1 MNKSANGLKIHEKY
15 ANISV
20 LIICTTALLRRYS
33 YMEYKLNTT
42 NYRDFKVIEDNKL
55 AGRAYF
61 IPYSKKEKLCAVD
74 LKHERTDSDLV
85 EVLSGEWDF
94 KYYNDISLIPEV
106 FDASGVEF
114 DKIHVPS
121 TWQRTGYEPPVYLN
135 CPYEFDLP
143 NPNVPE
149 HMSAGIYRKT
159 FEVTNSDDVHILSF
173 LGVVPCVDLYV
184 NGIYVGYSEGSHNSA
199 EFDISEFIYEGTNEL
214 LAVVHKWCSGTYLEC
229 QDMFRENGIFR
240 DVLLY
245 RLPAVYINDYYIR
258 PRKADGKW
266 TMDVE
271 ITLEGKLNGC
281 EVGLSLEKDGKVI
294 AGETV
299 KAERLTYMTFD
310 DLDVTEW
317 NAEIPTVYNAYITL
331 YKNGEELMTLRNIT
345 GFKTVEIKGNTF
357 TFNGQ
362 VIKFKGVNHHDTNG
376 KTGYVMTFDDYEK
389 DVKLIKE
396 YNGNAIRTSHYPPD
410 PCLIALADTY
420 GLYIVDEAD
429 IETHGA
435 FFAPHN
441 DINKI
446 SHDLKWAPRYLDR
459 VKRMYY
465 RDRSHPCITMWSL
478 GNEAGGYACQDVCY
492 DYLHETCPEIPTH
505 YEGVIHTKRKA
516 YDVVSDM
523 YPTHAQ
529 VERVGMGTQRGKWYK
544 TKPYFLCE
552 YVHAMGFGPGAMEEY
567 WDSFYKYDNL
577 MGGCIWE
584 WADHAVYHADGPYE
598 YTYGGDH
605 GEKKHDGNFCVDG
618 LVHPD
623 RTPSSG
629 ALEMQAVYR
638 PVRAKYNRD
647 GSFTFTNTNRFRS
660 SGYITIVRSM
670 TVDGIEGEE
679 RERFSLDIAPCKS
692 EKVTF
697 KTKIPAGCDC
707 RMNFEYFDGDAFI
720 AREQVIIKK
729 EHKKVALPTGSKLE
743 CKVGRNSAKIS
754 FDGGSVKF
762 DLKAGEIASYKL
774 GEKELINQSP
784 AAHKG
789 FIPNIF
795 RAMLDND
802 RVIIAKWEKAG
813 YDDIKAIPHSVNFS
827 SAKHS
832 AKFTVDFNLRSKK
845 GVVAKV
851 NLKYTVDAAGC
862 IKVETVFNSKS
873 QQRAAAAL
881 PRFGLVFEMPM
892 SFENIEYLGY
902 GPGENMIDFREHTT
916 FGTYRTTVN
925 DMDEFYIKPQDYGV
939 RTGVRKLSITDADG
953 VGLMI
958 CNPDR
963 DLSFTA
969 RHFTQ
974 ALMQRSMH
982 RDDLHSENTT
992 AIDIDGFL
1000 RGTGT
1005 GSCGPD
1011 VLPQY
1016 TVDGRKELAYSFV
1029 IVPIK

>member
-1 MNKSANGLKIHEKY
+1 
-15 ANISV
+15 
-20 LIICTTALLRRYS
+20 
-33 YMEYKLNTT
+33 MEYKLNTT

-106 FDASGVEF
+106 FDAAGVEF
-114 DKIHVPS
+114 DRIHVPS

-184 NGIYVGYSEGSHNSA
+184 NGMYVGYSEGAHISA

-281 EVGLSLEKDGKVI
+281 EVALSLEKDSKVI
-294 AGETV
+294 VGEAV

-310 DLDVTEW
+310 NLDVTEW

-529 VERVGMGTQRGKWYK
+529 VERVGKGTQMGKCYK

-552 YVHAMGFGPGAMEEY
+552 YVHAMGVGPGAMEEY

-670 TVDGIEGEE
+670 TVDGIEGKE

-707 RMNFEYFDGDAFI
+707 RMNFEYFDGDAFL

-743 CKVGRNSAKIS
+743 CKVGRNSAKVS

-762 DLKAGEIASYKL
+762 DLKTGEIASYKL

-881 PRFGLVFEMPM
+881 PRFGLVFEMPI

-916 FGTYRTTVN
+916 FGTYKTTVN

>member
-1 MNKSANGLKIHEKY
+1 
-15 ANISV
+15 
-20 LIICTTALLRRYS
+20 
-33 YMEYKLNTT
+33 MEYKLNTT

-106 FDASGVEF
+106 FDAAGVEF

-149 HMSAGIYRKT
+149 HMSAGIDRTT
-159 FEVTNSDDVHILSF
+159 FEVTTSDDVHILSF

-184 NGIYVGYSEGSHNSA
+184 NGIYVGYSEGAHNSA

-516 YDVVSDM
+516 YDVASDM

-552 YVHAMGFGPGAMEEY
+552 YVHAMGVGPGAMEEY

-679 RERFSLDIAPCKS
+679 SERFSLDIAPCKS

-707 RMNFEYFDGDAFI
+707 RMNFEYFDGDAFL
-720 AREQVIIKK
+720 AREQIIIKK

-743 CKVGRNSAKIS
+743 CKVGRNSAKVS

-762 DLKAGEIASYKL
+762 DLKTGEIASYKL

-916 FGTYRTTVN
+916 FGTYKTTVN

>member
-1 MNKSANGLKIHEKY
+1 
-15 ANISV
+15 
-20 LIICTTALLRRYS
+20 
-33 YMEYKLNTT
+33 MEYKLNTT

-106 FDASGVEF
+106 FDAAGIEF
-114 DKIHVPS
+114 DRIHVPS

-184 NGIYVGYSEGSHNSA
+184 NGMYVNSA

-281 EVGLSLEKDGKVI
+281 EVALSLEKDGKVI
-294 AGETV
+294 VGEAV

-310 DLDVTEW
+310 NLDVTEW

-331 YKNGEELMTLRNIT
+331 YKNGEELMTFRNIT

-446 SHDLKWAPRYLDR
+446 
-459 VKRMYY
+459 
-465 RDRSHPCITMWSL
+465 
-478 GNEAGGYACQDVCY
+478 
-492 DYLHETCPEIPTH
+492 IPTH

-529 VERVGMGTQRGKWYK
+529 VERVGKGTQMGKSYK

-670 TVDGIEGEE
+670 TVDGIEGKE

-707 RMNFEYFDGDAFI
+707 RMNFEYFDGGAFL

-729 EHKKVALPTGSKLE
+729 EHKKVALPTGSKFE
-743 CKVGRNSAKIS
+743 CKVGRNSAKVS

-762 DLKAGEIASYKL
+762 DLKTGEIASYKL

-862 IKVETVFNSKS
+862 IKVEAVFNSKS

-902 GPGENMIDFREHTT
+902 GPSENMIDFREHTT
-916 FGTYRTTVN
+916 FGTYKTTVN

>member
-1 MNKSANGLKIHEKY
+1 
-15 ANISV
+15 
-20 LIICTTALLRRYS
+20 
-33 YMEYKLNTT
+33 MEYKLNTT

-106 FDASGVEF
+106 FDAAGVEF
-114 DKIHVPS
+114 DRIHVPS

-184 NGIYVGYSEGSHNSA
+184 NGMYVGYSEGAHNSA

-281 EVGLSLEKDGKVI
+281 EVALSLEKDGKVI
-294 AGETV
+294 AGEAV

-310 DLDVTEW
+310 NLDVTEW
-317 NAEIPTVYNAYITL
+317 NAEIPTVYSAYITL

-529 VERVGMGTQRGKWYK
+529 VERVGMGTQRGKCYK

-618 LVHPD
+618 LVYPD
-623 RTPSSG
+623 RTPHTG
-629 ALEMQAVYR
+629 FEE
-638 PVRAKYNRD
+638 AKYVYQPFFAEYAGNGNVSIKNRNFFKGLD
-647 GSFTFTNTNRFRS
+647 DVGINWEIKSNGKLIASGEVSGLMLMPREKKDFSIFDPSAYSFTGETYLTLHFVNRTDKLWAKA
-660 SGYITIVRSM
+660 GYEI
-670 TVDGIEGEE
+670 GLKQ
-679 RERFSLDIAPCKS
+679 FKLKS
-692 EKVTF
+692 
-697 KTKIPAGCDC
+697 IPTGKA
-707 RMNFEYFDGDAFI
+707 
-720 AREQVIIKK
+720 
-729 EHKKVALPTGSKLE
+729 ALPTTAMT
-743 CKVGRNSAKIS
+743 VN
-754 FDGGSVKF
+754 DGERYVEIGIGSVKYVF
-762 DLKAGEIASYKL
+762 DKAYGKLNKISCDDTELIAKPVEINLYRAYIDNDSQYYREKWYKVGMEKLGQKCRSLNVTKSDDKVEIAVELAIGVYTFEPIFEGKVTYTFLPDSSVLVNINGKKAERMDILPRIGLQLIMPEGFESYEYFGYGPNESYIDKKRYTYVDDFTTTVTDNFEHYVRPQENSSHY
-774 GEKELINQSP
+774 GCKWAKVTNESGI
-784 AAHKG
+784 G
-789 FIPNIF
+789 FIC
-795 RAMLDND
+795 RAEDFD
-802 RVIIAKWEKAG
+802 
-813 YDDIKAIPHSVNFS
+813 SFS
-827 SAKHS
+827 SNAQHFTPQMIREAKHDYELEPM
-832 AKFTVDFNLRSKK
+832 K
-845 GVVAKV
+845 
-851 NLKYTVDAAGC
+851 
-862 IKVETVFNSKS
+862 ETVFS
-873 QQRAAAAL
+873 
-881 PRFGLVFEMPM
+881 
-892 SFENIEYLGY
+892 
-902 GPGENMIDFREHTT
+902 ID
-916 FGTYRTTVN
+916 YK
-925 DMDEFYIKPQDYGV
+925 M
-939 RTGVRKLSITDADG
+939 
-953 VGLMI
+953 
-958 CNPDR
+958 
-963 DLSFTA
+963 
-969 RHFTQ
+969 
-974 ALMQRSMH
+974 
-982 RDDLHSENTT
+982 
-992 AIDIDGFL
+992 
-1000 RGTGT
+1000 TGT
-1005 GSCGPD
+1005 GSGACGPD
-1011 VLPQY
+1011 IDPKYSVNDKTFNFTFKILPTNTNGMDPF
-1016 TVDGRKELAYSFV
+1016 TV
-1029 IVPIK
+1029 

>member
-1 MNKSANGLKIHEKY
+1 MD
-15 ANISV
+15 
-20 LIICTTALLRRYS
+20 
-33 YMEYKLNTT
+33 YKLHPTKPRNL
-42 NYRDFKVIEDNKL
+42 KVIEHNKF
-55 AGRAYF
+55 ARRANF
-61 IPYSKKEKLCAVD
+61 KQKKKKEKLRAVD
-74 LKHERTDSDLV
+74 LRHERTDSDLV

-106 FDASGVEF
+106 FDAAGVEF
-114 DKIHVPS
+114 DRIHVPS

-184 NGIYVGYSEGSHNSA
+184 NGMYVGYSEGAHNSA

-281 EVGLSLEKDGKVI
+281 EVALSLEKDGKVI
-294 AGETV
+294 AGEAV

-362 VIKFKGVNHHDTNG
+362 VIKFKGVNHHDPNG

-465 RDRSHPCITMWSL
+465 RDRSHPCITRWSL

-670 TVDGIEGEE
+670 TVDGIEGKE

-707 RMNFEYFDGDAFI
+707 RMNFEYFDGDAFL

-743 CKVGRNSAKIS
+743 CKEGRNSAKVS

-762 DLKAGEIASYKL
+762 DLKTGEIASYKL
-774 GEKELINQSP
+774 GEKEVINQSP

-916 FGTYRTTVN
+916 FGTYKTTVN

-963 DLSFTA
+963 DLSFTV

>member
-1 MNKSANGLKIHEKY
+1 
-15 ANISV
+15 
-20 LIICTTALLRRYS
+20 
-33 YMEYKLNTT
+33 MEYKLNTT

-184 NGIYVGYSEGSHNSA
+184 NGMYVGYSEGAHNSA

-281 EVGLSLEKDGKVI
+281 EVALSLEKDGKVI
-294 AGETV
+294 AGEAV

-310 DLDVTEW
+310 NLDVTEW
-317 NAEIPTVYNAYITL
+317 NAEIPTVYSAYITL

-552 YVHAMGFGPGAMEEY
+552 YVHAMGVGPGAMEEY

-670 TVDGIEGEE
+670 TVDGIEGKE

-697 KTKIPAGCDC
+697 KAKIPAGCDC
-707 RMNFEYFDGDAFI
+707 RMNFEYFDGDAFL

-729 EHKKVALPTGSKLE
+729 EHKKVTLPTGSKLE
-743 CKVGRNSAKIS
+743 CKVGRNSAKVS

-762 DLKAGEIASYKL
+762 DLKTGEIASYKL

-789 FIPNIF
+789 LIPNIF

-813 YDDIKAIPHSVNFS
+813 YNDIKAIPHSVNFS
-827 SAKHS
+827 SVKHS

-902 GPGENMIDFREHTT
+902 GPSENMIDFREHTT
-916 FGTYRTTVN
+916 FGTYKTTVN

>member
-1 MNKSANGLKIHEKY
+1 
-15 ANISV
+15 
-20 LIICTTALLRRYS
+20 
-33 YMEYKLNTT
+33 MEYKLSTT

-94 KYYNDISLIPEV
+94 KYYSDISLIPEV
-106 FDASGVEF
+106 FDAAGVEF
-114 DKIHVPS
+114 DRIHVPS

-184 NGIYVGYSEGSHNSA
+184 NGMYVGYSEGAHNSA

-281 EVGLSLEKDGKVI
+281 EVALSLEKDGKVI
-294 AGETV
+294 AGEVV

-310 DLDVTEW
+310 NLDVTEW
-317 NAEIPTVYNAYITL
+317 NAEIPTVYSAYITL

-362 VIKFKGVNHHDTNG
+362 IIKFKGVNHHDTNG

-529 VERVGMGTQRGKWYK
+529 VERVGKGTQMGKCYK

-552 YVHAMGFGPGAMEEY
+552 YVHAMGVGPGAMEEY

-670 TVDGIEGEE
+670 TVDGIEGKE

-707 RMNFEYFDGDAFI
+707 RMNFEYFDGDTFL

-743 CKVGRNSAKIS
+743 CKEGRNSAKVS

-762 DLKAGEIASYKL
+762 DLKTGEIASYKL

-827 SAKHS
+827 STKHS

-862 IKVETVFNSKS
+862 IKVEAVFNSKS

-916 FGTYRTTVN
+916 FGTYKTTVN

-1016 TVDGRKELAYSFV
+1016 AVDGREELAYSFV

>member
-1 MNKSANGLKIHEKY
+1 
-15 ANISV
+15 
-20 LIICTTALLRRYS
+20 
-33 YMEYKLNTT
+33 MEYKLNTT

-106 FDASGVEF
+106 FDAAGVEF
-114 DKIHVPS
+114 DRIHVPS

-184 NGIYVGYSEGSHNSA
+184 NGMYVGYSEGAHTPA
-199 EFDISEFIYEGTNEL
+199 EFDISEFIYAGTNEL

-281 EVGLSLEKDGKVI
+281 EVALSLEKDGKVI
-294 AGETV
+294 AGEAV

-310 DLDVTEW
+310 NLDVAEW
-317 NAEIPTVYNAYITL
+317 NAEIPTVYSAYITL

-410 PCLIALADTY
+410 PYLIALADTY

-529 VERVGMGTQRGKWYK
+529 VERVGKGTQMGKCYK

-670 TVDGIEGEE
+670 TVDGIEGKE

-697 KTKIPAGCDC
+697 KAKIPAGCDC

-729 EHKKVALPTGSKLE
+729 EYKKVTLPTGSKLE
-743 CKVGRNSAKIS
+743 CKVGRNSAKVS

-762 DLKAGEIASYKL
+762 DLKTGEIASYKL

-916 FGTYRTTVN
+916 FGTYKTTVN

>member
-1 MNKSANGLKIHEKY
+1 
-15 ANISV
+15 
-20 LIICTTALLRRYS
+20 
-33 YMEYKLNTT
+33 MEYKLNTT

-74 LKHERTDSDLV
+74 LRHERTDSDLV

-106 FDASGVEF
+106 FDAAGVEF
-114 DKIHVPS
+114 DRIHVPS

-184 NGIYVGYSEGSHNSA
+184 NGMYVGYSEGAHHSA

-271 ITLEGKLNGC
+271 ITLEGKLSGC
-281 EVGLSLEKDGKVI
+281 EVALSLEKDGKVI
-294 AGETV
+294 AGEAV

-310 DLDVTEW
+310 NLDVTEW
-317 NAEIPTVYNAYITL
+317 NAEIPTVYSAYITL

-529 VERVGMGTQRGKWYK
+529 VERVGKGTQMGKCYK

-552 YVHAMGFGPGAMEEY
+552 YVHAMGVGPGAMEEY

-670 TVDGIEGEE
+670 TVDGIEGKE

-697 KTKIPAGCDC
+697 KAKIPAGCDC

-729 EHKKVALPTGSKLE
+729 EYKKVTLPTGSKLE
-743 CKVGRNSAKIS
+743 CKVGRNSAKVS

-762 DLKAGEIASYKL
+762 DLKTGEIASYKL

-916 FGTYRTTVN
+916 FGTYKTTVN

-963 DLSFTA
+963 NLSFTA

>member
-1 MNKSANGLKIHEKY
+1 
-15 ANISV
+15 
-20 LIICTTALLRRYS
+20 
-33 YMEYKLNTT
+33 MEYKLNTT

-106 FDASGVEF
+106 FDAAGVEF
-114 DKIHVPS
+114 DRIHVPS

-184 NGIYVGYSEGSHNSA
+184 NGMYVGYSEGAHNSA

-271 ITLEGKLNGC
+271 ITLEGKLSGC
-281 EVGLSLEKDGKVI
+281 EVALSLEKGGKVI
-294 AGETV
+294 AGEVV

-310 DLDVTEW
+310 NLDVTEW

-529 VERVGMGTQRGKWYK
+529 VERVGKGTQMGKCYK

-552 YVHAMGFGPGAMEEY
+552 YVHAMGVGPGAMEEY

-618 LVHPD
+618 LVYPD
-623 RTPSSG
+623 REPSTG
-629 ALEMQAVYR
+629 ALEMKNVYR
-638 PVRAKYNRD
+638 PVRASLNPD

-660 SGYITIVRSM
+660 SGYITIIWTALRNGVAEK
-670 TVDGIEGEE
+670 DG
-679 RERFSLDIAPCKS
+679 RLALDIEPCGS
-692 EKVTF
+692 QTV
-697 KTKIPAGCDC
+697 KIPIDIPSDGDYHI
-707 RMNFEYFDGDAFI
+707 NFEYIDADSNSI
-720 AREQVIIKK
+720 ANEQIALREDFKPLS
-729 EHKKVALPTGSKLE
+729 LPKGSKFDCSLDSDE
-743 CKVGRNSAKIS
+743 LKIM
-754 FDGGSVKF
+754 FDGGELVF
-762 DLKAGEIASYKL
+762 DRATGEISSYTV
-774 GEKELINQSP
+774 GSKELVNQSP
-784 AAHKG
+784 AFRKG

-795 RAMLDND
+795 RAPLDND
-802 RVIIAKWEKAG
+802 RYILPKWLDAG
-813 YDDIKAIPHSVNFS
+813 YDDVEVILKDFEVEIERK
-827 SAKHS
+827 SAEVEVEYS
-832 AKFTVDFNLRSKK
+832 IRSKK
-845 GVVAKV
+845 GAIAKV
-851 NLKYTVDAAGC
+851 ELKYEIDAAGC
-862 IKVETVFNSKS
+862 VEVKAEFKPVS
-873 QQRAAAAL
+873 QKRAAAVL
-881 PRFGLVFEMPM
+881 PRFGLTLEMPE
-892 SFENIEYLGY
+892 SFENVEYYGY
-902 GPGENMIDFREHTT
+902 GPFENECDFKEQC
-916 FGTYRTTVN
+916 TVGIFESSVD
-925 DMDEFYIKPQDYGV
+925 DMDERYIKPQDYGT
-939 RTGVRKLSITDADG
+939 RTGVRWVKLTDADG
-953 VGLMI
+953 DGLLI
-958 CNPDR
+958 CNADR
-963 DLSFTA
+963 KLSFNV

-974 ALMQRSMH
+974 KLLQGANH
-982 RDDLHSENTT
+982 REDLHSEHTT
-992 AIDIDGFL
+992 VFNIDGFR

-1005 GSCGPD
+1005 ASCGPD
-1011 VLPQY
+1011 VLDKY
-1016 TVDGRKELAYSFV
+1016 NVDASKGLKYSFTV
-1029 IVPIK
+1029 VPVRNKK

>member
-1 MNKSANGLKIHEKY
+1 
-15 ANISV
+15 
-20 LIICTTALLRRYS
+20 
-33 YMEYKLNTT
+33 
-42 NYRDFKVIEDNKL
+42 
-55 AGRAYF
+55 
-61 IPYSKKEKLCAVD
+61 
-74 LKHERTDSDLV
+74 
-85 EVLSGEWDF
+85 
-94 KYYNDISLIPEV
+94 
-106 FDASGVEF
+106 
-114 DKIHVPS
+114 
-121 TWQRTGYEPPVYLN
+121 
-135 CPYEFDLP
+135 
-143 NPNVPE
+143 
-149 HMSAGIYRKT
+149 
-159 FEVTNSDDVHILSF
+159 
-173 LGVVPCVDLYV
+173 
-184 NGIYVGYSEGSHNSA
+184 
-199 EFDISEFIYEGTNEL
+199 
-214 LAVVHKWCSGTYLEC
+214 
-229 QDMFRENGIFR
+229 
-240 DVLLY
+240 
-245 RLPAVYINDYYIR
+245 
-258 PRKADGKW
+258 
-266 TMDVE
+266 
-271 ITLEGKLNGC
+271 
-281 EVGLSLEKDGKVI
+281 
-294 AGETV
+294 
-299 KAERLTYMTFD
+299 
-310 DLDVTEW
+310 
-317 NAEIPTVYNAYITL
+317 
-331 YKNGEELMTLRNIT
+331 
-345 GFKTVEIKGNTF
+345 
-357 TFNGQ
+357 
-362 VIKFKGVNHHDTNG
+362 
-376 KTGYVMTFDDYEK
+376 MTFDDYEK

-529 VERVGMGTQRGKWYK
+529 VERVGKGTQMGKCYK

-552 YVHAMGFGPGAMEEY
+552 YVHAMGVGPGAMEEY

-670 TVDGIEGEE
+670 TVDGIEGKE

-707 RMNFEYFDGDAFI
+707 RMNFEYFDGDAFL

-743 CKVGRNSAKIS
+743 CKVGRNSAKVS

-762 DLKAGEIASYKL
+762 DLKTGEIASYKL

-916 FGTYRTTVN
+916 FGTYKTTVN

-939 RTGVRKLSITDADG
+939 RTGVRKLSITDDDG

>member
-1 MNKSANGLKIHEKY
+1 
-15 ANISV
+15 
-20 LIICTTALLRRYS
+20 
-33 YMEYKLNTT
+33 MEYKLNTT

-74 LKHERTDSDLV
+74 LKHERTNSDLV

-106 FDASGVEF
+106 FDAAGVEF
-114 DKIHVPS
+114 DRIHVPS

-184 NGIYVGYSEGSHNSA
+184 NGMYVGYSEGAHNSA

-271 ITLEGKLNGC
+271 ITLEGKLSGC
-281 EVGLSLEKDGKVI
+281 EVALSLEKDGKVI
-294 AGETV
+294 AGEAV

-310 DLDVTEW
+310 NLDVTEW

-618 LVHPD
+618 LVYPD
-623 RTPSSG
+623 RTPHTG
-629 ALEMQAVYR
+629 FEE
-638 PVRAKYNRD
+638 AKYVYQPFFAEYAGNGNVSIKNRNFFKGLD
-647 GSFTFTNTNRFRS
+647 DVGINWEIKSNGKLIASGEVSGLMLMPREKKDFSIFDPSAYSFTGETYLTLHFVNRTDKLWAKA
-660 SGYITIVRSM
+660 GYEI
-670 TVDGIEGEE
+670 GLKQ
-679 RERFSLDIAPCKS
+679 FKLKS
-692 EKVTF
+692 
-697 KTKIPAGCDC
+697 IPTGKA
-707 RMNFEYFDGDAFI
+707 
-720 AREQVIIKK
+720 
-729 EHKKVALPTGSKLE
+729 ALPTTAMT
-743 CKVGRNSAKIS
+743 VN
-754 FDGGSVKF
+754 DGERYVEIGIGSVKYVF
-762 DLKAGEIASYKL
+762 DKAYGKLNKISCDDTELLAKPVELNLYRAYIDNDSQYYREKWYKVGMEKLGQKCRSLNVTKSDDKVEIAVELAIGVYTFEPIFEGKVTYTFLPDSSVLVNINGKKAERMDILPRIGLQLIMPEGFENYEYFGYGPKESYIDKKRYTYVDDFTTTVTDNFEHYVRPQENSSHYDCKWAKVTNES
-774 GEKELINQSP
+774 GI
-784 AAHKG
+784 G
-789 FIPNIF
+789 FIC
-795 RAMLDND
+795 RAEDFD
-802 RVIIAKWEKAG
+802 
-813 YDDIKAIPHSVNFS
+813 SFS
-827 SAKHS
+827 SNAQHFTPQMIREAKHDYELEPM
-832 AKFTVDFNLRSKK
+832 K
-845 GVVAKV
+845 
-851 NLKYTVDAAGC
+851 
-862 IKVETVFNSKS
+862 ETVFS
-873 QQRAAAAL
+873 
-881 PRFGLVFEMPM
+881 
-892 SFENIEYLGY
+892 
-902 GPGENMIDFREHTT
+902 ID
-916 FGTYRTTVN
+916 YK
-925 DMDEFYIKPQDYGV
+925 M
-939 RTGVRKLSITDADG
+939 
-953 VGLMI
+953 
-958 CNPDR
+958 
-963 DLSFTA
+963 
-969 RHFTQ
+969 
-974 ALMQRSMH
+974 
-982 RDDLHSENTT
+982 
-992 AIDIDGFL
+992 
-1000 RGTGT
+1000 TGT
-1005 GSCGPD
+1005 GSGACGPD
-1011 VLPQY
+1011 IDPKYSVNDKTFNFTFKILPTNTNGVDPF
-1016 TVDGRKELAYSFV
+1016 TV
-1029 IVPIK
+1029 

>member
-1 MNKSANGLKIHEKY
+1 
-15 ANISV
+15 
-20 LIICTTALLRRYS
+20 
-33 YMEYKLNTT
+33 
-42 NYRDFKVIEDNKL
+42 
-55 AGRAYF
+55 
-61 IPYSKKEKLCAVD
+61 
-74 LKHERTDSDLV
+74 
-85 EVLSGEWDF
+85 
-94 KYYNDISLIPEV
+94 
-106 FDASGVEF
+106 
-114 DKIHVPS
+114 
-121 TWQRTGYEPPVYLN
+121 
-135 CPYEFDLP
+135 
-143 NPNVPE
+143 
-149 HMSAGIYRKT
+149 
-159 FEVTNSDDVHILSF
+159 
-173 LGVVPCVDLYV
+173 
-184 NGIYVGYSEGSHNSA
+184 
-199 EFDISEFIYEGTNEL
+199 
-214 LAVVHKWCSGTYLEC
+214 
-229 QDMFRENGIFR
+229 
-240 DVLLY
+240 
-245 RLPAVYINDYYIR
+245 
-258 PRKADGKW
+258 
-266 TMDVE
+266 
-271 ITLEGKLNGC
+271 
-281 EVGLSLEKDGKVI
+281 
-294 AGETV
+294 
-299 KAERLTYMTFD
+299 
-310 DLDVTEW
+310 
-317 NAEIPTVYNAYITL
+317 
-331 YKNGEELMTLRNIT
+331 
-345 GFKTVEIKGNTF
+345 
-357 TFNGQ
+357 
-362 VIKFKGVNHHDTNG
+362 
-376 KTGYVMTFDDYEK
+376 
-389 DVKLIKE
+389 
-396 YNGNAIRTSHYPPD
+396 
-410 PCLIALADTY
+410 
-420 GLYIVDEAD
+420 
-429 IETHGA
+429 
-435 FFAPHN
+435 
-441 DINKI
+441 
-446 SHDLKWAPRYLDR
+446 
-459 VKRMYY
+459 
-465 RDRSHPCITMWSL
+465 
-478 GNEAGGYACQDVCY
+478 
-492 DYLHETCPEIPTH
+492 
-505 YEGVIHTKRKA
+505 
-516 YDVVSDM
+516 
-523 YPTHAQ
+523 
-529 VERVGMGTQRGKWYK
+529 MGTQRGKWYK

-743 CKVGRNSAKIS
+743 CKVGRNSAKVS

-974 ALMQRSMH
+974 ALMQCSMH

>member
-1 MNKSANGLKIHEKY
+1 
-15 ANISV
+15 
-20 LIICTTALLRRYS
+20 
-33 YMEYKLNTT
+33 MEYKLNTT

-106 FDASGVEF
+106 FDAAGVEF
-114 DKIHVPS
+114 DRIHVPS

-184 NGIYVGYSEGSHNSA
+184 NGMYVGYSEGAHNSA

-271 ITLEGKLNGC
+271 ITLEGKLSGC
-281 EVGLSLEKDGKVI
+281 EVALSLEKDGKVI
-294 AGETV
+294 AGEAV

-310 DLDVTEW
+310 NLDVAEW

-435 FFAPHN
+435 TFAPHN

-529 VERVGMGTQRGKWYK
+529 VERVGKGTQMGKCYK

-552 YVHAMGFGPGAMEEY
+552 YVHAMGVGPGAMEEY

-670 TVDGIEGEE
+670 TVDGIEGKE

-707 RMNFEYFDGDAFI
+707 RMNFEYFDGDTFL

-743 CKVGRNSAKIS
+743 CKVGRNSAKVS

-762 DLKAGEIASYKL
+762 DLKTGEIASYKL

-916 FGTYRTTVN
+916 FGTYKTTVN

-1016 TVDGRKELAYSFV
+1016 AVDGREELAYSFV

>member
-1 MNKSANGLKIHEKY
+1 MNKSANGLKIDEKY

-20 LIICTTALLRRYS
+20 LIICTTALFEEVLLY
-33 YMEYKLNTT
+33 EYKLNTT

-74 LKHERTDSDLV
+74 LRHERTDSDLV

-106 FDASGVEF
+106 FDAAGVEF
-114 DKIHVPS
+114 DRIHVPS

-184 NGIYVGYSEGSHNSA
+184 NGMYVGYSEGAHNSA

-281 EVGLSLEKDGKVI
+281 EVALSLEKDGKVI
-294 AGETV
+294 AGEAV

-310 DLDVTEW
+310 NLDVTEW
-317 NAEIPTVYNAYITL
+317 NAEIPTVYSAYITL

-529 VERVGMGTQRGKWYK
+529 VERVGKETQMGKCYK

-552 YVHAMGFGPGAMEEY
+552 YVHAMGVGPGAMEEY

-670 TVDGIEGEE
+670 TVDGIEGKE

-707 RMNFEYFDGDAFI
+707 RMNFEYFDGDAFL

-743 CKVGRNSAKIS
+743 CKVGRNSAKVS
-754 FDGGSVKF
+754 FDDGSVKF
-762 DLKAGEIASYKL
+762 DLKTGEIASYKL

-892 SFENIEYLGY
+892 SF
-902 GPGENMIDFREHTT
+902 
-916 FGTYRTTVN
+916 
-925 DMDEFYIKPQDYGV
+925 
-939 RTGVRKLSITDADG
+939 
-953 VGLMI
+953 
-958 CNPDR
+958 DR
-963 DLSFTA
+963 ISRL
-969 RHFTQ
+969 
-974 ALMQRSMH
+974 RS
-982 RDDLHSENTT
+982 R
-992 AIDIDGFL
+992 
-1000 RGTGT
+1000 
-1005 GSCGPD
+1005 
-1011 VLPQY
+1011 
-1016 TVDGRKELAYSFV
+1016 
-1029 IVPIK
+1029 

>member
-1 MNKSANGLKIHEKY
+1 
-15 ANISV
+15 
-20 LIICTTALLRRYS
+20 
-33 YMEYKLNTT
+33 MEYKLNTT

-106 FDASGVEF
+106 FDAAGVEF
-114 DKIHVPS
+114 DRIHVPS

-184 NGIYVGYSEGSHNSA
+184 NGMYVGYSEGAHNLA

-281 EVGLSLEKDGKVI
+281 EVALSLEKDGKVI
-294 AGETV
+294 AGEAV

-317 NAEIPTVYNAYITL
+317 NAEIPTVYSAYITL

-523 YPTHAQ
+523 YPTHTQ
-529 VERVGMGTQRGKWYK
+529 VEHVGMGTQRGKWYK

-670 TVDGIEGEE
+670 TVDGIEGKE

-697 KTKIPAGCDC
+697 KAKIPAGCDC
-707 RMNFEYFDGDAFI
+707 RMNFEYFDGDAFL

-729 EHKKVALPTGSKLE
+729 EHKKVTLPTGSKLE
-743 CKVGRNSAKIS
+743 CKVGRNSAKVS

-762 DLKAGEIASYKL
+762 DLKTGEIASYKL

-916 FGTYRTTVN
+916 FGTYKTTVN

>member
-1 MNKSANGLKIHEKY
+1 
-15 ANISV
+15 
-20 LIICTTALLRRYS
+20 
-33 YMEYKLNTT
+33 MEYKLNTT

-184 NGIYVGYSEGSHNSA
+184 NGIYVGYSEGAHNSA

-317 NAEIPTVYNAYITL
+317 NAEIPTVYNTYITL

-523 YPTHAQ
+523 YPTRRSSASAR
-529 VERVGMGTQRGKWYK
+529 ELR
-544 TKPYFLCE
+544 
-552 YVHAMGFGPGAMEEY
+552 
-567 WDSFYKYDNL
+567 
-577 MGGCIWE
+577 
-584 WADHAVYHADGPYE
+584 WANATRQSPTSCANMS
-598 YTYGGDH
+598 T
-605 GEKKHDGNFCVDG
+605 
-618 LVHPD
+618 
-623 RTPSSG
+623 RWAS
-629 ALEMQAVYR
+629 A
-638 PVRAKYNRD
+638 PVRWR
-647 GSFTFTNTNRFRS
+647 NTGTVSINTTIS
-660 SGYITIVRSM
+660 WAAASGNGQITRYITQMV
-670 TVDGIEGEE
+670 
-679 RERFSLDIAPCKS
+679 
-692 EKVTF
+692 
-697 KTKIPAGCDC
+697 
-707 RMNFEYFDGDAFI
+707 RMNT
-720 AREQVIIKK
+720 
-729 EHKKVALPTGSKLE
+729 PT
-743 CKVGRNSAKIS
+743 
-754 FDGGSVKF
+754 
-762 DLKAGEIASYKL
+762 
-774 GEKELINQSP
+774 
-784 AAHKG
+784 AA
-789 FIPNIF
+789 
-795 RAMLDND
+795 
-802 RVIIAKWEKAG
+802 
-813 YDDIKAIPHSVNFS
+813 
-827 SAKHS
+827 
-832 AKFTVDFNLRSKK
+832 T
-845 GVVAKV
+845 
-851 NLKYTVDAAGC
+851 
-862 IKVETVFNSKS
+862 
-873 QQRAAAAL
+873 
-881 PRFGLVFEMPM
+881 
-892 SFENIEYLGY
+892 
-902 GPGENMIDFREHTT
+902 
-916 FGTYRTTVN
+916 
-925 DMDEFYIKPQDYGV
+925 
-939 RTGVRKLSITDADG
+939 
-953 VGLMI
+953 
-958 CNPDR
+958 
-963 DLSFTA
+963 TA
-969 RHFTQ
+969 R
-974 ALMQRSMH
+974 R
-982 RDDLHSENTT
+982 NTT
-992 AIDIDGFL
+992 ATSALTVLFIPTARLRAARLRCRRSIAPSEQNTTATAASLLRTQTASAVRDISQSSA
-1000 RGTGT
+1000 R
-1005 GSCGPD
+1005 
-1011 VLPQY
+1011 
-1016 TVDGRKELAYSFV
+1016 
-1029 IVPIK
+1029 

>member
-1 MNKSANGLKIHEKY
+1 
-15 ANISV
+15 
-20 LIICTTALLRRYS
+20 
-33 YMEYKLNTT
+33 
-42 NYRDFKVIEDNKL
+42 
-55 AGRAYF
+55 
-61 IPYSKKEKLCAVD
+61 
-74 LKHERTDSDLV
+74 
-85 EVLSGEWDF
+85 
-94 KYYNDISLIPEV
+94 
-106 FDASGVEF
+106 
-114 DKIHVPS
+114 
-121 TWQRTGYEPPVYLN
+121 
-135 CPYEFDLP
+135 
-143 NPNVPE
+143 
-149 HMSAGIYRKT
+149 
-159 FEVTNSDDVHILSF
+159 
-173 LGVVPCVDLYV
+173 
-184 NGIYVGYSEGSHNSA
+184 
-199 EFDISEFIYEGTNEL
+199 
-214 LAVVHKWCSGTYLEC
+214 
-229 QDMFRENGIFR
+229 
-240 DVLLY
+240 
-245 RLPAVYINDYYIR
+245 
-258 PRKADGKW
+258 
-266 TMDVE
+266 
-271 ITLEGKLNGC
+271 
-281 EVGLSLEKDGKVI
+281 
-294 AGETV
+294 
-299 KAERLTYMTFD
+299 
-310 DLDVTEW
+310 
-317 NAEIPTVYNAYITL
+317 
-331 YKNGEELMTLRNIT
+331 
-345 GFKTVEIKGNTF
+345 
-357 TFNGQ
+357 
-362 VIKFKGVNHHDTNG
+362 
-376 KTGYVMTFDDYEK
+376 
-389 DVKLIKE
+389 
-396 YNGNAIRTSHYPPD
+396 
-410 PCLIALADTY
+410 
-420 GLYIVDEAD
+420 
-429 IETHGA
+429 
-435 FFAPHN
+435 
-441 DINKI
+441 
-446 SHDLKWAPRYLDR
+446 
-459 VKRMYY
+459 
-465 RDRSHPCITMWSL
+465 
-478 GNEAGGYACQDVCY
+478 
-492 DYLHETCPEIPTH
+492 
-505 YEGVIHTKRKA
+505 
-516 YDVVSDM
+516 
-523 YPTHAQ
+523 
-529 VERVGMGTQRGKWYK
+529 
-544 TKPYFLCE
+544 
-552 YVHAMGFGPGAMEEY
+552 MEEY

-707 RMNFEYFDGDAFI
+707 RMNFEYFDGDAFL
-720 AREQVIIKK
+720 AREQVIIRK

-743 CKVGRNSAKIS
+743 CKVGRNSAKVS

-762 DLKAGEIASYKL
+762 DLKTGEIASYKL

-862 IKVETVFNSKS
+862 IKVEAVFNSKS

-916 FGTYRTTVN
+916 FGTYKTMVN

-1016 TVDGRKELAYSFV
+1016 AVDGRQELAYSFV

>member
-1 MNKSANGLKIHEKY
+1 
-15 ANISV
+15 
-20 LIICTTALLRRYS
+20 
-33 YMEYKLNTT
+33 MEYKLNTT

-281 EVGLSLEKDGKVI
+281 EVGFSLEKDGKVI

-331 YKNGEELMTLRNIT
+331 YKNGEELMTHRNIT

-743 CKVGRNSAKIS
+743 CKVGRNSAKVS

-902 GPGENMIDFREHTT
+902 GPSENMIDFREHTT
-916 FGTYRTTVN
+916 FGTYKTTVN

>member
-1 MNKSANGLKIHEKY
+1 M
-15 ANISV
+15 
-20 LIICTTALLRRYS
+20 
-33 YMEYKLNTT
+33 
-42 NYRDFKVIEDNKL
+42 
-55 AGRAYF
+55 
-61 IPYSKKEKLCAVD
+61 
-74 LKHERTDSDLV
+74 
-85 EVLSGEWDF
+85 
-94 KYYNDISLIPEV
+94 
-106 FDASGVEF
+106 
-114 DKIHVPS
+114 
-121 TWQRTGYEPPVYLN
+121 
-135 CPYEFDLP
+135 
-143 NPNVPE
+143 
-149 HMSAGIYRKT
+149 
-159 FEVTNSDDVHILSF
+159 
-173 LGVVPCVDLYV
+173 
-184 NGIYVGYSEGSHNSA
+184 
-199 EFDISEFIYEGTNEL
+199 
-214 LAVVHKWCSGTYLEC
+214 
-229 QDMFRENGIFR
+229 
-240 DVLLY
+240 LLY

-281 EVGLSLEKDGKVI
+281 EVALSLEKDGKVI
-294 AGETV
+294 AGEAV

-310 DLDVTEW
+310 NLDVTEW
-317 NAEIPTVYNAYITL
+317 NAEIPTVYSAYITL

-670 TVDGIEGEE
+670 TVDGIEGKE

-707 RMNFEYFDGDAFI
+707 RMNFEYFDGDAFL

-743 CKVGRNSAKIS
+743 CKVGRNSAKVS

-762 DLKAGEIASYKL
+762 DLKTGEIASYKL

-916 FGTYRTTVN
+916 FGTYKTTVN

>member
-42 NYRDFKVIEDNKL
+42 NCRDFKVIEDNKL

-121 TWQRTGYEPPVYLN
+121 TWQRPGYEPPVYLN

-184 NGIYVGYSEGSHNSA
+184 NGIYVGYSEGAHNSA

-331 YKNGEELMTLRNIT
+331 YKNGEELMTHRNIT

-492 DYLHETCPEIPTH
+492 DYLHETCPEIPIH

-605 GEKKHDGNFCVDG
+605 GEKKHDGIFCVDG
-618 LVHPD
+618 LFHPA

-670 TVDGIEGEE
+670 AVDGIEGEE

-707 RMNFEYFDGDAFI
+707 RMNFEYFDGDAFL

-743 CKVGRNSAKIS
+743 CKVGRNSAKVS

-762 DLKAGEIASYKL
+762 DLKTGEIASYKL

-881 PRFGLVFEMPM
+881 PRFGLVFEM
-892 SFENIEYLGY
+892 
-902 GPGENMIDFREHTT
+902 REH
-916 FGTYRTTVN
+916 R
-925 DMDEFYIKPQDYGV
+925 IS
-939 RTGVRKLSITDADG
+939 RL
-953 VGLMI
+953 
-958 CNPDR
+958 
-963 DLSFTA
+963 
-969 RHFTQ
+969 
-974 ALMQRSMH
+974 RS
-982 RDDLHSENTT
+982 
-992 AIDIDGFL
+992 
-1000 RGTGT
+1000 
-1005 GSCGPD
+1005 
-1011 VLPQY
+1011 Q
-1016 TVDGRKELAYSFV
+1016 
-1029 IVPIK
+1029 

>member
-1 MNKSANGLKIHEKY
+1 
-15 ANISV
+15 
-20 LIICTTALLRRYS
+20 
-33 YMEYKLNTT
+33 MEYKLNTT

-106 FDASGVEF
+106 FDAAGVEF
-114 DKIHVPS
+114 DRIHVPS

-184 NGIYVGYSEGSHNSA
+184 NGMYVGYSEGAHNSA

-281 EVGLSLEKDGKVI
+281 EVALSLEKDGKVI
-294 AGETV
+294 AGEAV

-310 DLDVTEW
+310 NLDVTEW
-317 NAEIPTVYNAYITL
+317 NAEIPTVYSAYITL

-492 DYLHETCPEIPTH
+492 DYLHETCPETPTH

-529 VERVGMGTQRGKWYK
+529 VERVGKGTQMGKCYK

-552 YVHAMGFGPGAMEEY
+552 YVHAMGVGPGAMEEY

-670 TVDGIEGEE
+670 TVDGIEGKE

-720 AREQVIIKK
+720 AREQVIIKE

-743 CKVGRNSAKIS
+743 CKVGRNSAKVS

-762 DLKAGEIASYKL
+762 DLKTGEIASYKL
-774 GEKELINQSP
+774 GEKELINQSH

-862 IKVETVFNSKS
+862 IKVEAVFNSKS

-916 FGTYRTTVN
+916 FGTYKTTVN

>member
-1 MNKSANGLKIHEKY
+1 
-15 ANISV
+15 
-20 LIICTTALLRRYS
+20 
-33 YMEYKLNTT
+33 MEYKLNTT

-106 FDASGVEF
+106 FDAAGVEF
-114 DKIHVPS
+114 DRIHVPS

-184 NGIYVGYSEGSHNSA
+184 NGMYVGYSEGAHNSA

-281 EVGLSLEKDGKVI
+281 EVALSLEKDGKVI
-294 AGETV
+294 AGEAV

-310 DLDVTEW
+310 NLDVTEW
-317 NAEIPTVYNAYITL
+317 NAEIPTVYSAYITL

-670 TVDGIEGEE
+670 TVDGIEGKE

-729 EHKKVALPTGSKLE
+729 EHKKVTLPTGSKLE
-743 CKVGRNSAKIS
+743 CKVGRNSAKVS

-762 DLKAGEIASYKL
+762 DLKTGE
-774 GEKELINQSP
+774 
-784 AAHKG
+784 
-789 FIPNIF
+789 
-795 RAMLDND
+795 MLDND
-802 RVIIAKWEKAG
+802 RVIIEKWEKAG

-916 FGTYRTTVN
+916 FGTYKTTVN